1 MLRTALKIL
10 RDPQRVPGESPL
22 SSVSGSPGR
31 DSTAARPS
39 APHPTPQP
47 ADPRLP
53 REAAGLSCS
62 ARSRSIPPCKGMRD
76 SRRHRGEGAR
86 EFCHALP
93 PPPAGPGMRTSRWPC
108 RSPPQTVRASARR
121 GSSWHRRALFSPPS
135 MTFTPPEERAPPS
148 STLALQ

>member
-1 MLRTALKIL
+1 MAPLSTLSNKPRGPAYSLGGRLKSVEAGMSPGPGSPLNSTRHPPPLPRLNPRPSHSPHKIVCREPRHCCSPHKPSYCSLRT
-10 RDPQRVPGESPL
+10 RVY
-22 SSVSGSPGR
+22 
-31 DSTAARPS
+31 
-39 APHPTPQP
+39 
-47 ADPRLP
+47 
-53 REAAGLSCS
+53 
-62 ARSRSIPPCKGMRD
+62 
-76 SRRHRGEGAR
+76 

-93 PPPAGPGMRTSRWPC
+93 PHPAGPGTRTSRWPC